1 MRDSYYSLK
10 DVQDAIKILEISEFF
25 DIEDINNAWK
35 KSTKNYYYL
44 FRIGNIS
51 KDELN
56 ISLSNVNGARDLLK
70 SVDSA
75 LILKALGNHYQF
87 QKKIRE
93 EERRKEEL
101 KRREDQRRKELKLK
115 DDDFQTKLQL
125 LLMKGLRIFQQAKM
139 LYGTRKLFKF
149 FQKLTIYFLF
159 SLLIWVLILL
169 ILLLIFY

>member
-101 KRREDQRRKELKLK
+101 KRREDQRRK
-115 DDDFQTKLQL
+115 
-125 LLMKGLRIFQQAKM
+125 
-139 LYGTRKLFKF
+139 
-149 FQKLTIYFLF
+149 
-159 SLLIWVLILL
+159 
-169 ILLLIFY
+169 